1 MRVVARKQGRAAP
14 LSRVS
19 QIAKLAH
26 GVVAQLLASGRADG
40 EASMSVLARLD
51 LRRAGGRSERP
62 LLPLSRCCSP
72 CAPTRRPNLSE
83 ESGMLLRC
91 RFDASSQTSALRD
104 QSAMPG
110 RCASAWYGGPRWP
123 EIKAVVFRLGYGR
136 RLGPR
141 IGIDLRRRRPRA
153 LEQPAG
159 PCPEGR
165 SRVLSRQTGR
175 RGWRRTR

>member
-1 MRVVARKQGRAAP
+1 MDLRSRLTRQRQHARRGAKAGPGRAVEP
-14 LSRVS
+14 G
-19 QIAKLAH
+19 LANRQTRAWC
-26 GVVAQLLASGRADG
+26 GCQLLASGRADG

-51 LRRAGGRSERP
+51 LRRAGGRSEWP
-62 LLPLSRCCSP
+62 LLPLPRCCSP

-110 RCASAWYGGPRWP
+110 RCSKRMVWRTGWP

-141 IGIDLRRRRPRA
+141 IGIDLRRRRSRA
-153 LEQPAG
+153 LE
-159 PCPEGR
+159 
-165 SRVLSRQTGR
+165 
-175 RGWRRTR
+175 